1 MTENKELKVDLL
13 ADSIG
18 EEVKADC
25 FREFGRLA
33 EDIHTGKLDGE
44 LARLFASGNVYDK
57 TEAWKEILFPPR
69 HTIAPRGKGRRGKG
83 DQK

>member
-1 MTENKELKVDLL
+1 MTENKD
-13 ADSIG
+13 
-18 EEVKADC
+18 
-25 FREFGRLA
+25 
-33 EDIHTGKLDGE
+33 TGKLDGE
-44 LARLFASGNVYDK
+44 LARLFASGNVHDK